1 VSSPRTLTR
10 LLQAWSAG
18 DSAAEAELFAL
29 VYDDLRRRAAAYLRQ
44 ERAAH
49 TLQPTA
55 LVNEVYLR
63 LAAQAEGD
71 WPNRAKFFAL
81 AATMMHRVLVDHAR
95 RHRRD
100 KRGGGS
106 WCRVPLADDSLV
118 AAPLE
123 ADLLDLDDALRELE
137 RLDPRQARL
146 VVLRFF
152 GGLSIAEAAAVVGV
166 STATANREW
175 SFARAWLFRALAA
188 AGEA

>member
-1 VSSPRTLTR
+1 LTR

-18 DSAAEAELFAL
+18 DASAEEKLFAL
-29 VYDDLRRRAAAYLRQ
+29 VYDDLRRRAARCLRR

-63 LAAQAEGD
+63 LTGQESND

-100 KRGGGS
+100 KRGGGG
-106 WCRVPLADDSLV
+106 WCRVPLGDDSLV
-118 AAPLE
+118 ETPRE
-123 ADLLDLDDALRELE
+123 VDLLDLDAALGQLE
-137 RLDPRQARL
+137 KLDPRQARL

-175 SFARAWLFRALAA
+175 SFARAWLFRELRP
-188 AGEA
+188 AGDAG